1 LTLSFSWKIFDG
13 AAWQLFQF
21 TPLLQRSIPQQIE
34 PTSWREYRGKFEFP
48 DAGAQRK
55 RSRAHRTPERKY
67 ITKRGESNRNDAAYI
82 YVYMDSC
89 RGGKIVL
96 PD

>member
-1 LTLSFSWKIFDG
+1 VATFPVYSIT
-13 AAWQLFQF
+13 AAQH
-21 TPLLQRSIPQQIE
+21 TIADIE

-67 ITKRGESNRNDAAYI
+67 ITKRSESNRNDADYI